1 MIRKISTVIAPLCLA
16 TIILPGASASAFAQ
30 TAQAAQTLSLDDA
43 LRRAID
49 QSENIG
55 IARAG
60 VMRADGRTMGARSQF
75 LPQIFASAGYTK
87 TLKSQFEA
95 FTSGGNGSFEGL
107 EDLPFGQ
114 ENQWSVGVQVSQ
126 ALYSGGRMSASVD
139 VAQSG
144 RRSAD
149 ILLASHVAQ
158 LTVDVTTAYYDAV
171 LADLLAGIADS
182 ALAQTEAA
190 LRQTELSRT
199 VGGKSEFELL
209 RARVTRDNQRP
220 VVIQR
225 HADRELAYLR
235 LRQLVGA
242 PFDTPIALSTQ
253 IPDVGV
259 ATGALPPGAD
269 TSTAA
274 RSTVR
279 LAAEAVAASE
289 GTLRMQ
295 QSERMPAVRLS
306 SEYGRV
312 GYPSSLFPGWN
323 DFLENFTVGI
333 ALQLPVFTGGRLRGA
348 TLSSRADV
356 DEARQRLR
364 QTEELAAL
372 DARSAVA
379 SLREAEEAWRASLG
393 TVEQAQRAYEIAE
406 VRFREGL
413 STQLE
418 LTEARVLLQTA
429 RANRAAASRNL
440 QVSQVRLRVLK
451 DLPVAGSISGR

>member
-1 MIRKISTVIAPLCLA
+1 MAILMLLA
-16 TIILPGASASAFAQ
+16 ASAPAPAA
-30 TAQAAQTLSLDDA
+30 AQAQPAAQALSLDEA
-43 LRRAID
+43 LRRAVE
-49 QSENIG
+49 QSEVVG

-60 VMRADGRTMGARSQF
+60 VMRAAGRSMGARSQF
-75 LPQIFASAGYTK
+75 LPQVFASAGYTK

-95 FTSGGNGSFEGL
+95 FTSGGNGSFDGI

-139 VAQSG
+139 VARSG

-149 ILLASHVAQ
+149 LELASRMAQ

-171 LADLLAGIADS
+171 LADLLAAIADS
-182 ALAQTEAA
+182 SLAQTEVA
-190 LRQTELSRT
+190 LRQTELSRQ

-235 LRQLVGA
+235 LRQAVGI
-242 PFDTPIALSTQ
+242 PFDAPVALSTQ
-253 IPDVGV
+253 IPEVD
-259 ATGALPPGAD
+259 AAAGALPQGAD
-269 TSTAA
+269 TSAAA
-274 RSTVR
+274 RSAVR
-279 LAAEAVAASE
+279 MAVEAVVASE
-289 GTLRMQ
+289 GMLKMQ
-295 QSERMPAVRLS
+295 QSERMPAVHLA

-356 DEARQRLR
+356 EEARQRLR
-364 QTEELAAL
+364 QIEELAAL
-372 DARSAVA
+372 DARTAMA
-379 SLREAEEAWRASLG
+379 SLREAEEAWRASAG

-418 LTEARVLLQTA
+418 LTEARVLLQSA
-429 RANRAAASRNL
+429 RANRATASRNL
-440 QVSQVRLRVLK
+440 QVARVTLRELK
-451 DLPVAGSISGR
+451 DLPLAGSAVGR